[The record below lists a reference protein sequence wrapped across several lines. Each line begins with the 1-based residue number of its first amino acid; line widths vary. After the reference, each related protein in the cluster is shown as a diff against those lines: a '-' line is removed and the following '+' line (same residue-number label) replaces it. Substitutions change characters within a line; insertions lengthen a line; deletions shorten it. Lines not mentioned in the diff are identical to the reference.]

1 MCARVYVCTC
11 ARVYVCMC
19 VWQRYW
25 LLLHVK
31 KATFTSTSLIQP
43 TLLTRKSHGCDQQE
57 MEKIPA
63 PKKSATVAKR
73 CREKKRTRRN
83 KRRPANLNREYAK
96 RSAHKV
102 FCACVCVCA
111 CVRACVRACVC
122 VCSLICLCLCVS
134 GCGCVGKAMCNFA
147 GAALSTSLLVV
158 HGVTLHSAGLV
169 ADTHLALKAVSNG
182 GAVGLANSR
191 ACE

>member
-111 CVRACVRACVC
+111 CVRACVRACVWLHMLLPLL
-122 VCSLICLCLCVS
+122 CSHMHARSPLC
-134 GCGCVGKAMCNFA
+134 FPHR
-147 GAALSTSLLVV
+147 LSFLMFLQNRLR
-158 HGVTLHSAGLV
+158 VTCRCFVLFSQH
-169 ADTHLALKAVSNG
+169 
-182 GAVGLANSR
+182 
-191 ACE
+191 